1 MISSTSATAQL
12 MSRSLSDGT
21 PTLETISLNELNG
34 VAALQSRVDRKYL
47 LDDDALQRVVCGLAN
62 GARLLE
68 IDGQSQFDYS
78 SVYFDTPDRTL
89 YLAAAYGRRRRFK
102 VRTRHYEDSGLC
114 LLEVKQ
120 KARGRTVKTRL
131 PYEPADRQQLTT
143 PGRAYVNSVTDQPDI
158 CDRLQP
164 VLTTRYRRQTLV
176 DLQSRTRLTIDT
188 DLRCTSDTSATA
200 SLDMAVVETKTAG
213 AAGPADRLL
222 WSLGI
227 RPVRIS
233 KFGTAL
239 AALNPQLPSNR
250 WQRAVN
256 AGWQT
261 S

>member
-1 MISSTSATAQL
+1 MTGSTSATAQL
-12 MSRSLSDGT
+12 MPHSPFDST
-21 PTLETISLNELNG
+21 PALEAISLDELNG

-47 LDDDALQRVVCGLAN
+47 LDNDALQRLVGGLAN

-78 SVYFDTPDRTL
+78 SVYFDTPDHAL

-120 KARGRTVKTRL
+120 KAQGRTVKTRL
-131 PYEPADRQQLTT
+131 PYEAADRQRLTS
-143 PGRAYVNSVTDQPDI
+143 PGLTYVSSVTEQPGI

-200 SLDMAVVETKTAG
+200 SLNMAVVETKTAG

-239 AALNPQLPSNR
+239 AALNPHLPSNR
-250 WQRAVN
+250 WHRAVN
-256 AGWQT
+256 VGWQT